1 MVCINVSRHLIIKQ
15 ETHFA
20 ASFLLP
26 FFAASFQKVSAW
38 GLYITFYAPV
48 ISSPVFNLFVKNYT
62 LRLLVFLISVIGS
75 FFFSYW
81 QLRWTL
87 SRLLLILTNSNYLN
101 IWLVDVTKLCI
112 LFNKLW
118 SQSPLFIAFYCFIRS
133 CNNVTCW
140 KPNKSVTF
148 LYYFLEGSCFLWFTI
163 LLFSSMKIVV
173 YLLHVYYNSF

>member
-1 MVCINVSRHLIIKQ
+1 MSADIWLSNKKHILLPVFFYL
-15 ETHFA
+15 
-20 ASFLLP
+20 FLLP
-26 FFAASFQKVSAW
+26 VFKKFLHEV
-38 GLYITFYAPV
+38 YILLFYAPV

-140 KPNKSVTF
+140 KPSKSVTF